1 MSEALRLQSE
11 IENLA
16 YVAGDL
22 RRRKRN
28 GATAGRFTS
37 DLSQFTPDLNQF
49 TSDLNQFTSD
59 LNQFSPDLNQF
70 T

>member
-28 GATAGRFTS
+28 GAKAGQFTS
-37 DLSQFTPDLNQF
+37 DLSQFTPDPNQF
-49 TSDLNQFTSD
+49 TPDLS
-59 LNQFSPDLNQF
+59 QFSPDLNQF